1 MHKENNSK
9 TKKKKK
15 ERTNH
20 RNLENNAH
28 KQNCQ
33 NIFGPSPQKILNVF
47 NNQALEK
54 KLGYPTKKSYT
65 IILRDFQE
73 HFQVEFYV
81 ENYLHLKP
89 NWK

>member
-33 NIFGPSPQKILNVF
+33 NIFGPSQKILNVF

-54 KLGYPTKKSYT
+54 KLGYPTKKRYT